1 MKNAAASDQ
10 GGLKQ
15 TQRRFVKKDKRS
27 IIDVW
32 SHARRQKQELKEL
45 NKKQRKG
52 KRERNWKGTKTTKDQ
67 KEQVRAV
74 AVIFMCVVF
83 G

>member
-15 TQRRFVKKDKRS
+15 TQRRFLKKDKRS

-32 SHARRQKQELKEL
+32 SHVKRQKQEL

-52 KRERNWKGTKTTKDQ
+52 KREINWKGTKTTKDQ